1 MNSKEKIIISAE
13 KLFWQKGYKNTS
25 ITDILQKSEVSKGS
39 FFHFFQNKEALFL
52 EVVDYFYQKEMVP
65 LFEKYFQND
74 KNPKQQIIDFCEDI
88 NSTYQKHH
96 FQGGC
101 LLGNMA
107 LELSDVDETFRKK
120 LDEILVDWKQELI
133 KVLEKIETK
142 RNPEEIADY
151 IIWGLEGLT
160 LTGKVHKNKKRNQ
173 SELTIFIDMLKLLM
187 ENK

>member
-1 MNSKEKIIISAE
+1 
-13 KLFWQKGYKNTS
+13 
-25 ITDILQKSEVSKGS
+25 
-39 FFHFFQNKEALFL
+39 
-52 EVVDYFYQKEMVP
+52 
-65 LFEKYFQND
+65 
-74 KNPKQQIIDFCEDI
+74 
-88 NSTYQKHH
+88 
-96 FQGGC
+96 
-101 LLGNMA
+101 MA